1 MRCYHHLMEH
11 LSFHQQVLLFVDSPS
26 SHGQSGHGCSRFEV
40 EELSRLAVE
49 EVELA
54 EGLAEVEGCTAVR
67 QEECQ

>member
-1 MRCYHHLMEH
+1 MKHSGFHH
-11 LSFHQQVLLFVDSPS
+11 QVLLSVGNPS
-26 SHGQSGHGCSRFEV
+26 SHGQVDHRCRRYEV